1 MKNTIAR
8 QALVDFI
15 KDDIEEQFSI
25 LSDSRFRNRIRE
37 SEKFIFLSNVVSDV
51 NFDIEHLTGDQLD
64 LLGEV
69 VDVERRIH

>member
-15 KDDIEEQFSI
+15 KDDIEQQFSI
-25 LSDSRFRNRIRE
+25 ISDSRMRFRIRE
-37 SEKFIFLSNVVSDV
+37 SEKFIFLSHAVSDV
-51 NFDIEHLTGDQLD
+51 DFSIEHLKGEQLD

-69 VDVERRIH
+69 VDVERIH

>member
-25 LSDSRFRNRIRE
+25 ISDSRFRNRIRE
-37 SEKFIFLSNVVSDV
+37 SEKFIFLSHSVSV
-51 NFDIEHLTGDQLD
+51 EVDIEHLTGQQLD
-64 LLGEV
+64 KLGEV
-69 VDVERRIH
+69 VDVERGIL

>member
-37 SEKFIFLSNVVSDV
+37 SEKFIFLSYAISDV
-51 NFDIEHLTGDQLD
+51 NFDIEHLTGGQLD

>member
-8 QALVDFI
+8 QSLVDFV

-37 SEKFIFLSNVVSDV
+37 SEKFIFLSYAVSDV
-51 NFDIEHLTGDQLD
+51 DFSIEHLTGNQLD

-69 VDVERRIH
+69 VDVERRIY